1 MKMLVTILM
10 LLVTMLGAVAAFEN
24 DLRKERQADG
34 IALAKR
40 NGVQLGR
47 KKSLTDAQE
56 AELRQR
62 RGQGVKIVE
71 LMTDYKISKA
81 SVYRKMADGTF
92 PKSFKIGE
100 SMSAWRV
107 ATIEQWIADRE
118 RA

>member
-1 MKMLVTILM
+1 MLKRLEHKKVRLHVLDQQIDTSTSSGM

-47 KKSLTDAQE
+47 KKSLNAAQE
-56 AELRQR
+56 VELRQR
-62 RGQGVKIVE
+62 RVQGVKIVD

-81 SVYRKMADGTF
+81 SVYRLL
-92 PKSFKIGE
+92 
-100 SMSAWRV
+100 SA
-107 ATIEQWIADRE
+107 
-118 RA
+118 